1 MFYDRIG
8 AGSMGRPQPLN
19 RSFRLNIISFCEQ
32 IMNVAFGSEDFKLQP
47 ADYHGELQE
56 PQADV

>member
-1 MFYDRIG
+1 
-8 AGSMGRPQPLN
+8 MGRPQPLN